1 MLSREVT
8 AAGVRAVDRAGYASS
23 VDADDFSR
31 VEPGEFDVPVDAAVA
46 GYATGFSVPATTALH
61 EAAPPQ
67 RLTDATGVD
76 LPAGEH
82 VVSLLGPLEV
92 RARFDGPA
100 TVTREDDRVR
110 VAFDAPTRVDFGFL
124 GRVTEPAGRLS
135 VPATARGAAAA
146 VTASASAIRTT
157 SPARARPTMRRHP
170 PRIEVDS
177 DATDRAETADVTD
190 TEVRVVVPD
199 SLADVLHVAPLAHY
213 LGASVT
219 VADGPSRLRAPAAEV
234 DAALEDGHAAE
245 ILERAFWLD
254 ALAWYGDE
262 ERLHSLDLDREI
274 ASASPAERLAAALS
288 APFEAVSLPEWP
300 LAMYVDPAPDSLRA
314 LPGLL
319 QRLAHVYPPETTPL
333 DGKELVSRTLDDFY
347 RTTPGPVATVEM
359 ENPRLRSGRQH
370 GWLADGTPIDVF
382 KAVPETYERS
392 ADPLNGDLSVDV
404 VLNDPGMARERD
416 RVADVYRDRAT
427 DCAIDVTLHADL
439 AVAGLATVF
448 ESETDFVH
456 YIGHC
461 DEDGLLCADGRLSA
475 ASLGDVGARTFF
487 LNACG
492 SYHEGVRL
500 VRRGS
505 AAGAVTFRKVLD
517 EHAAQVGTAF
527 ARLLLA
533 GFGIER
539 ALSVARRR
547 IVMGKD
553 YAVVGDGTWSLP
565 HVGTRSPGVFTVES
579 SDHEHEY
586 EVTYDGGSVWTHGE
600 YEPSPF
606 PPAHAGPSGRRETV
620 TLTGPALREVLAD
633 ADAPV
638 VLDGE
643 FVWADTAVTR
653 V

>member
-8 AAGVRAVDRAGYASS
+8 TAGVRVVDRAGYACS

-31 VEPGEFDVPVDAAVA
+31 AAPDEFDVPVDTAVA
-46 GYATGFSVPATTALH
+46 GYTTGFSVPATTVLH
-61 EAAPPQ
+61 GATPSR
-67 RLTDATGVD
+67 RLSTDD
-76 LPAGEH
+76 HELPDDAH
-82 VVSLLGPLEV
+82 VLSLLGPLEV

-100 TVTREDDRVR
+100 TVYRTHDGVR
-110 VAFDAPTRVDFGFL
+110 VEFDAPTKVALGFL
-124 GRVTEPAGRLS
+124 GRATTPTGRVS
-135 VPATARGAAAA
+135 VPATPSGLADA
-146 VTASASAIRTT
+146 VTASAAALRTT
-157 SPARARPTMRRHP
+157 GPARARPTMRRHP
-170 PRIEVDS
+170 PRIDFGADTDS
-177 DATDRAETADVTD
+177 DDSTTADAPETGIHVT
-190 TEVRVVVPD
+190 VPAALD
-199 SLADVLHVAPLAHY
+199 DVLGVAPLAHY

-219 VADGPSRLRAPAAEV
+219 VTDGPARLRAPAASV
-234 DAALEDGHAAE
+234 DEPLVDGQAAVL
-245 ILERAFWLD
+245 LERAFWLD
-254 ALAWYGDE
+254 ALAWYGD
-262 ERLHSLDLDREI
+262 
-274 ASASPAERLAAALS
+274 AERLDALGVEPAVASAPPAARLSAALDAS
-288 APFEAVSLPEWP
+288 FDAVSLPEWP
-300 LAMYVDPAPDSLRA
+300 LSMYVDATPESVRA

-319 QRLAHVYPPETTPL
+319 HRLAHVHPAETTTL
-333 DGKELVSRTLDDFY
+333 DSRELVSRTLDDFY

-359 ENPRLRSGRQH
+359 ENPQLRAGRRH

-392 ADPLNGDLSVDV
+392 VDPVGGDLSVHV

-416 RVADVYRDRAT
+416 RVTEIYRDRAT
-427 DCAIDVTLHADL
+427 DCPIDVTLHADL
-439 AVAGLATVF
+439 ATTELAGVF
-448 ESETDFVH
+448 EADTDFVH

-475 ASLGDVGARTFF
+475 DSLDDVGARTFF

-500 VRRGS
+500 VERGS

-527 ARLLLA
+527 ARLLVA

-565 HVGTRSPGVFTVES
+565 HGGVRSPGVFTVTS
-579 SDHEHEY
+579 TDAGY
-586 EVTYDGGSVWTHGE
+586 EVAYEGGSVWTHGE

-606 PPAHAGPSGRRETV
+606 PPHRAGPSGRRETA
-620 TLTGPALREVLAD
+620 TLSGAELRDVLAD
-633 ADAPV
+633 VDAPV

-643 FVWADTAVTR
+643 FVWADAAVTR
-653 V
+653 L